1 MLQKDLVL
9 WYTTPNRF
17 TWYIWKKIYPHKRI
31 AKTVDGL
38 CLNRSILYDLEE
50 YIKQSAVNALFIQIF
65 VHGDSF
71 FFFFFFIPKAS
82 QQIMNFNH
90 INFLVTMTMTKCDDD
105 SDNNSNSD
113 SVNDNDKE
121 WQWHSGLLI

>member
-1 MLQKDLVL
+1 M
-9 WYTTPNRF
+9 
-17 TWYIWKKIYPHKRI
+17 
-31 AKTVDGL
+31 
-38 CLNRSILYDLEE
+38 EE

-71 FFFFFFIPKAS
+71 FVFLFFFIPKAS

-121 WQWHSGLLI
+121 